1 MRILKKEVMSSQEEA
16 MAYDLV
22 VSKYTDIVHAGF
34 AETVINLSPSDG
46 KFLEVGT
53 GKGSLFRGSLESPSP
68 RGTPS
73 GWQKCTFIRPDS
85 TRSGER
91 RLTRSIEALVPLQ
104 NVVPTG
110 AQR

>member
-53 GKGSLFRGSLESPSP
+53 GSGRDAILVAKNTLNIRVTAVDLSDAMLE
-68 RGTPS
+68 
-73 GWQKCTFIRPDS
+73 
-85 TRSGER
+85 
-91 RLTRSIEALVPLQ
+91 LA
-104 NVVPTG
+104 
-110 AQR
+110 